1 MNKSKLI
8 GIALLSILLG
18 ACASSKSGG
27 VYSREE
33 ARKVQT
39 VRMGVV
45 ESVRSVKL
53 EGTKT
58 PIGSVAGAAV
68 GGVAGNSIGK
78 GDDNIIG
85 AVIGAVVGGLAG
97 AAIEEGITRKDA
109 FEITVKLDNG
119 TLIAIVQEAD
129 EQFKAGEKVR
139 LIDSGGATRVSH

>member
-1 MNKSKLI
+1 
-8 GIALLSILLG
+8 LLG
-18 ACASSKSGG
+18 ACASSNSGG

-129 EQFKAGEKVR
+129 EQFKAGDKVR

>member
-1 MNKSKLI
+1 MNKTTLI
-8 GIALLSILLG
+8 GIMLLSLILG
-18 ACASSKSGG
+18 ACASSNSGG

-58 PIGSVAGAAV
+58 PIGTVAGAAV

-85 AVIGAVVGGLAG
+85 AVIGAVVGGLA
-97 AAIEEGITRKDA
+97 
-109 FEITVKLDNG
+109 VLP
-119 TLIAIVQEAD
+119 
-129 EQFKAGEKVR
+129 
-139 LIDSGGATRVSH
+139 

>member
-1 MNKSKLI
+1 M
-8 GIALLSILLG
+8 LLSLILG
-18 ACASSKSGG
+18 ACASSNSGG

-58 PIGSVAGAAV
+58 PIGTVAGAAV

-129 EQFKAGEKVR
+129 EQFKAGDKVR

>member
-1 MNKSKLI
+1 MNKTKLI
-8 GIALLSILLG
+8 GITLLSLILA
-18 ACASSKSGG
+18 ACASSNSGG

-58 PIGSVAGAAV
+58 PIGTVAGAAV

-129 EQFKAGEKVR
+129 EQFKAGDKVR

>member
-1 MNKSKLI
+1 MNKTKLI
-8 GIALLSILLG
+8 GITLLSLILA
-18 ACASSKSGG
+18 ACASSNSGG

-58 PIGSVAGAAV
+58 PIGTVAGAAV

-119 TLIAIVQEAD
+119 SLIAIVQEAD
-129 EQFKAGEKVR
+129 EQFKAGDKVR